1 MFYMKTKLKFL
12 IKQSLKKKTDTKWFK
27 AANVLILVLL
37 IAVVNIDRII
47 SFFGG
52 DFEDVTKIYVVDNV
66 NAYDLFK
73 TNFESIAES
82 LEDFGNYE
90 LEKTNKSIDDLKESL
105 EEDDSIVL
113 KIDTSLSNYIQVETY
128 SFDPIGMITEQVLQT
143 SLNNVKSA
151 YVLNT
156 SGMSE
161 SEIAALTSNV
171 LITKNVTNP
180 ELDENAEGKDILSSG
195 LIIIFIVPFFVLI
208 TMLTQMI
215 GAEINDEKATRG
227 MEIIISNV
235 SPKVHFLSKI
245 ISSTLFV
252 LVQAGILIFDVLI
265 ALLIRKLL
273 GSNGVSGDVSGFIGS
288 TLDMVKNTGVL
299 ELLVHG
305 LPIIVILFLFSF
317 LAYAIVAGVL
327 ASMTTNI
334 EDYQQL
340 QTPLMIILM
349 IGYYIAIMAS
359 TFEGAVFVKIVAYI
373 PMLSFLVA
381 PVIYLLGQITLIELI
396 ISTSI
401 CGIVTYVFFYFG
413 LRIYKVGILN
423 YSSQNLWK
431 KIFKS
436 IKEK

>member
-1 MFYMKTKLKFL
+1 MKTKLRFL
-12 IKQSLKKKTDTKWFK
+12 IRQSLKKKTDTKWFK
-27 AANVLILVLL
+27 AANILILILL
-37 IAVVNIDRII
+37 VGVINIDRII

-52 DFEDVTKIYVVDNV
+52 DFAETTKIYVVDQA
-66 NAYDLFK
+66 NAYELFK
-73 TNFESIAES
+73 TNFDTMANS

-90 LEKTNKSIDDLKESL
+90 LEQTSKSVEELKENL
-105 EEDDSIVL
+105 EEEGSIIL
-113 KIDTSLSNYIQVETY
+113 DIHLSETNYIDAATY
-128 SFDPIGMITEQVLQT
+128 SFDPLDMITEQVLQT
-143 SLNNVKSA
+143 SLNTIKSV
-151 YVLNT
+151 YVLEQ
-156 SGMSE
+156 SGISE

-171 LITKNVTNP
+171 VITKNVTNP
-180 ELDENAEGKDILSSG
+180 EMDENAEGKDILSSG
-195 LIIIFIVPFFVLI
+195 LILIFIVPFFLLI

-215 GAEINDEKATRG
+215 GAEINDEKSTRG

-235 SPKVHFLSKI
+235 SPKIHFLSKI

-252 LVQAGILIFDVLI
+252 LVQAGILVVDVAI
-265 ALLIRKLL
+265 AFLIRKLL
-273 GSNGVSGDVSGFIGS
+273 GATGVSSEVTGFIGS
-288 TLDMVKNTGVL
+288 TLEMVKNTGVL
-299 ELLVHG
+299 DLLVKG
-305 LPIIVILFLFSF
+305 LPFIVLLFLFSF

-349 IGYYIAIMAS
+349 VGYYIAIMAS
-359 TFEGAVFVKIVAYI
+359 AFEGAIFVKIVAYV

-381 PVIYLLGQITLIELI
+381 PVIYLLGQISLLELI
-396 ISTSI
+396 LSTVI
-401 CGIVTYVFFYFG
+401 CGVVTYLFFYFG

>member
-1 MFYMKTKLKFL
+1 MKTKLKFL

-27 AANVLILVLL
+27 AANILILVLL
-37 IAVVNIDRII
+37 VAVVNIDRVI

-52 DFEDVTKIYVVDNV
+52 DFEDVTKIYVVDNA
-66 NAYDLFK
+66 NSYDLFK
-73 TNFESIAES
+73 INFDTIAES

-90 LEKTNKSIDDLKESL
+90 LEKTTESIDDLKEDL
-105 EEDDSIVL
+105 EEDESIIL
-113 KIDTSLSNYIQVETY
+113 KIDTSETNYIQVETY
-128 SFDPIGMITEQVLQT
+128 SFEPIGMITEQVLQT

-151 YVLNT
+151 YVLTT

-171 LITKNVTNP
+171 TILKNVTNP

-195 LIIIFIVPFFVLI
+195 LIIVFIVPFFILI

-252 LVQAGILIFDVLI
+252 LAQAGILILDILV
-265 ALLIRKLL
+265 ALLVRKLL
-273 GSNGVSGDVSGFIGS
+273 GATGVSGDVSGFIGS
-288 TLDMVKNTGVL
+288 TLESVKNTGVL
-299 ELLVHG
+299 DLLIQG
-305 LPIIVILFLFSF
+305 LPFIVILFLFSF

-349 IGYYIAIMAS
+349 VGYYIAIMAS
-359 TFEGAVFVKIVAYI
+359 AFEGSVFVKIISYI

-396 ISTSI
+396 ASTII
-401 CGIVTYVFFYFG
+401 CVIVTYIFFYFG

-423 YSSQNLWK
+423 YSSKDLWK

>member
-1 MFYMKTKLKFL
+1 MKTKLKFL
-12 IKQSLKKKTDTKWFK
+12 IKQSLKKKMDTKWFK
-27 AANVLILVLL
+27 IANIIILILL
-37 IAVVNIDRII
+37 IGVVNIDRVI

-52 DFEDVTKIYVVDNV
+52 DFKDITKVYVVDEV
-66 NAYDLFK
+66 ESYDIFK
-73 TNFESIAES
+73 ENFDGIADS
-82 LEDFGNYE
+82 LEDLGNYE
-90 LEKTNKSIDDLKESL
+90 LEKS
-105 EEDDSIVL
+105 DDSIEKL
-113 KIDTSLSNYIQVETY
+113 KERLEEEKSIILDLKPSTDNYIEVDII
-128 SFDPIGMITEQVLQT
+128 SFDPIGMVTEQVFQM

-151 YVLNT
+151 YVLNN

-161 SEIAALTSNV
+161 TEIAALTSNV
-171 LITKNVTNP
+171 SINKTVTNP
-180 ELDENAEGKDILSSG
+180 DLDENAEGKDILSSG
-195 LIIIFIVPFFVLI
+195 LIVVLIVPFFLLI

-215 GAEINDEKATRG
+215 GAEINDEKSTRG

-252 LVQAGILIFDVLI
+252 LIQAGALIIDI
-265 ALLIRKLL
+265 IAALLIRKLL
-273 GSNGVSGDVSGFIGS
+273 GTTGVSSDVTGFISS
-288 TLDMVKNTGVL
+288 TLETVQKTGVL
-299 ELLVHG
+299 DLLIKG
-305 LPIIVILFLFSF
+305 APIIIILFLFSF
-317 LAYAIVAGVL
+317 LAYAIIAGVL

-349 IGYYIAIMAS
+349 VGYYIAIMAS
-359 TFEGAVFVKIVAYI
+359 TFEGALFVKIVAYI
-373 PMLSFLVA
+373 PMLSFLIA
-381 PVIYLLGQITLIELI
+381 PVIYLLGQITIIELL
-396 ISTSI
+396 ISTII
-401 CGIVTYVFFYFG
+401 CGIVTYLFFHFG